1 MNREKV
7 SQTVGLHKKKNDA
20 YFLSC
25 FPQPRQEPKENTD
38 SFQLKKRTYLL
49 NRTFVAN
56 CACWRMGRSSVHL
69 SGQLQVKAVET

>member
-7 SQTVGLHKKKNDA
+7 SQTVGLHKKKKNDA

-38 SFQLKKRTYLL
+38 SF
-49 NRTFVAN
+49 
-56 CACWRMGRSSVHL
+56 
-69 SGQLQVKAVET
+69 